1 MLEPKAWFGLMI
13 KKIKTIRVKR
23 VYKLVN
29 QLVGRN
35 VISSKWVFAFQNLIR
50 WAYCIKGRLGLLHRN

>member
-1 MLEPKAWFGLMI
+1 MLKPKVWFGLMI

-23 VYKLVN
+23 VYKLVK

-50 WAYCIKGRLGLLHRN
+50 WAYCYNSKV